1 MIAQLASGKEVLLPD
16 PVEIGVDPSYDLDMT
31 MPGAI
36 FKDTLRDM
44 NGDFMP
50 NQTIELID
58 VELGEDAA
66 VMIMTDEEGNF
77 SYGPLP
83 EGNYYYRGDVDNDGW
98 YDFNESAFVNSDISN
113 ITLALNVPETVD
125 VTLTLVSPVDPLT
138 QEPCLT
144 WRIEPSRSKTKS
156 TCWTPSTS
164 PAMRTARFTSN
175 SCSVFGTSAT
185 T

>member
-1 MIAQLASGKEVLLPD
+1 MVEAGSFYKTGLLPGTYNMIAQLASGKEVLLPD

-83 EGNYYYRGDVDNDGW
+83 EGD
-98 YDFNESAFVNSDISN
+98 S
-113 ITLALNVPETVD
+113 TTVA
-125 VTLTLVSPVDPLT
+125 TLTTMDGTTSTSRPSSTPTFPTSRWLSTFQKPLT
-138 QEPCLT
+138 
-144 WRIEPSRSKTKS
+144 
-156 TCWTPSTS
+156 
-164 PAMRTARFTSN
+164 
-175 SCSVFGTSAT
+175 
-185 T
+185 